1 MSLIN
6 ELGEHLINH
15 PHVAE
20 VCVLNAG
27 TGNADDLVA
36 FVVPGTGAKLTKE
49 KVLKH
54 ARDLLSKSSGTLD
67 VVLLDQIPHTRMGPV
82 DRQSLMDLYR
92 EAGKQVA

>member
-20 VCVLNAG
+20 VCVLSAH

-36 FVVPGTGAKLTKE
+36 FVVPGTGTKLTKE

-54 ARDLLSKSSGTLD
+54 AKDFLPKLGGTLD
-67 VVLLDQIPHTRMGPV
+67 VVLLDEIPHTRMGPV
-82 DRQSLMDLYR
+82 DRQALMDLYT
-92 EAGKQVA
+92 EARKRVA